1 MNRATNLTALTS
13 VLCSFLLKRNNVM
26 TVKRPAPIPVILLAA
41 VFSVIYLANPTG
53 GFIEFIPDNMPIIG
67 NLDEAGA
74 TMLLMWAVNEFRK
87 HNDKNPDPRDVTPP
101 RA

>member
-1 MNRATNLTALTS
+1 
-13 VLCSFLLKRNNVM
+13 VLCSFLLKRNIVM
-26 TVKRPAPIPVILLAA
+26 TVKRPAPVPVILLAA

-87 HNDKNPDPRDVTPP
+87 RNIGNSPDPRDVTPP

>member
-1 MNRATNLTALTS
+1 
-13 VLCSFLLKRNNVM
+13 M

-41 VFSVIYLANPTG
+41 VFSVIYLANPTLG
-53 GFIEFIPDNMPIIG
+53 VFEFIPDGLPIIG

-87 HNDKNPDPRDVTPP
+87 RNIGNSPDPRDVTPP

>member
-1 MNRATNLTALTS
+1 
-13 VLCSFLLKRNNVM
+13 M
-26 TVKRPAPIPVILLAA
+26 TVKRPAPIPVIILAA

-53 GFIEFIPDNMPIIG
+53 GFIEFIPDNIPIIG
-67 NLDEAGA
+67 NIDEAGV

-101 RA
+101 RS